1 MTVPPISGQLATM
14 IVVCLLMHYKIRDF
28 IYNFVFC
35 GCERSREPD
44 MGGPPHLFMTYIN
57 NYDNEYVMSK
67 MQDLIRLNIIRHLV
81 MIVIG

>member
-1 MTVPPISGQLATM
+1 
-14 IVVCLLMHYKIRDF
+14 
-28 IYNFVFC
+28 
-35 GCERSREPD
+35 

-57 NYDNEYVMSK
+57 NYDEYVMSK